1 MSKNPKVCII
11 GSEGWGSA
19 IATAVCQNVL
29 HYDFD
34 PQVNIYVYDEIVRN
48 NYLSQVMNERHENIK
63 YLPGIMLP
71 KNLVAVND
79 LIDAARDA
87 DILIF
92 ATPHT
97 FLKAYCN
104 ILADHVK
111 TGAYAVSLIKGLEHI
126 KDGEIDLYSHAIT
139 KHLGIPCYSMMN
151 ANSAM
156 EMAQGKLC
164 EITIGCNNQD
174 HANELTNLLQTENC
188 MVFAID
194 DVDGVELCNSLKDLV
209 ALSAGFIDGLRL
221 GENARVACLHL
232 GLKEMMRFIKN
243 FNPTTKVST
252 LFESCGLANSVAS
265 SYGDKNVTFAKN
277 LVISRKTIPE
287 IEANLLSGRKLLGPI
302 IAEEVYAYLEKSNL
316 HETYPLF
323 STVHRICQREVSP
336 YEIVETLRNHPDLSN
351 YSITNLQKDEFSMF
365 SSNTDSVLENIADTV
380 PDFSTDS
387 AESSRGVE
395 ELNDEPI
402 FNSTSDD
409 GFWKPYFDY
418 FNDQSNSREL
428 KHVAR
433 NSNTAAETCAS
444 DFDKGS
450 MEFSFEMGAK
460 KDDPEICLQIK
471 DTSVPK
477 KDLLLIGSQYTAN
490 QNPSDSKSSS
500 PGKQTQINPIVM
512 SDENTTPD
520 NPMPMQYQGRPR
532 IDKYEEL
539 KVRVK
544 GKENPPPETQTVAQS
559 KPIDERFGENIG
571 DRATRKSTALRKSK
585 STDNNKKVPN
595 ENSYE
600 MRLFKDDPQQEK
612 FLEMMRKREKDELEL
627 KLLKR
632 STIKSQLTREY
643 LEKPKKNIA
652 KEKHASLGKDLPTKN
667 TDNKP
672 SNSDGGFKYDYKIS
686 IRSKKVPIDP
696 SKESNPSN
704 STKAELNAQDNYN
717 QNIPE
722 KWEQLSLNKGKLEV
736 QEKLPK
742 SMLLKPITFKIKPI
756 ESKTNNKIEMRKSDN
771 VASTDSSFLAP
782 GYYNEL
788 ASSNLTVQSKIAN
801 ESQEM
806 YKSVPMEPIGANQ
819 QSGYFDEQN
828 NSFSSNQS
836 NEKGNYVSSL
846 SPRFSVEDIQHLK
859 AMEDYEKMEKC
870 GNKAIGGDASK
881 QNLENTIEMKA
892 KGTSDWNQQQQHDD
906 KTMDKNTRWIRFN
919 YDEARRVWQPE
930 RKNNQLVQDLEAEVE
945 NTILDTEIPKEI
957 ESRDRSINNN
967 ENPKEETTQKVRQ
980 RIEQTLERARQDDV
994 ERNSI
999 STKKSEKVNIQDAED
1014 ILDEHELKESDE
1026 IKKYGQYLQFRLK
1039 EQPILDR
1046 SKVDEDTN
1054 FMAINQSESMRPK
1067 YGENNALPDSQE
1079 KNNSHKDSTNFLK
1092 QTVPSD
1098 AEKTSRKSWQLL
1110 PFSESREKD
1119 ETKNLQN
1126 VDTKFRT
1133 AQTFP
1138 LDIEP
1143 ADTQVGRKDVE
1154 NVPSMK
1160 GRQTTGIDRNTEDTG
1175 KVRGKA
1181 GKHTSEWD
1189 WLLDSEK
1196 FDNSLKQEKNLQTFD
1211 AYKYRHLVDFIA
1223 GEDRKENKRQQKEKE
1238 LERQHKLRY
1247 KINKSS
1253 QLPVEGTR
1261 AQFNEVMPED
1271 ESTDQPR
1278 LMDGQECNMPISTS
1292 VLKAKSSAERP
1303 TEFDNPTQAKGRT
1316 SKLSSTQPTETPRR
1330 EWRQK
1335 RISLAKSKTPTQ
1347 HEDLSRSAKQSNI
1360 NETETEPNQ
1369 TKLKRMETQI
1379 SKISKRLAKIMTKGQ
1394 PGQEKYKE
1402 RPVAYEGNDPYNI
1415 EEGNGRTKPFP
1426 GQIREQQ
1433 QGRVNR
1439 KVSIKP
1445 FHPPLNPRVRIP
1457 RPPFDVR
1464 DQEYHTISY
1473 RRQTE
1478 LQRNS
1483 ILPQM
1488 PLSVASQSM
1497 HASASVPKLT
1507 RPVLKLPPFMMR
1519 SSVLAIELG
1528 FFAAFLSRYRGGCK

>member
-48 NYLSQVMNERHENIK
+48 NYLSQVMNEKHENIK

-71 KNLVAVND
+71 NNLVAVND

-111 TGAYAVSLIKGLEHI
+111 PGAYAVSLVKGLEHI

-174 HANELTNLLQTENC
+174 HANELTNLIQTENC

-194 DVDGVELCNSLKDLV
+194 DVNGVELCNSLKDLV

-221 GENARVACLHL
+221 GDNARVACLHL

-277 LVISRKTIPE
+277 LVTSRKTIPE
-287 IEANLLSGRKLLGPI
+287 IEATLLSGRKLLGPI

-323 STVHRICQREVSP
+323 STVHRICQREVPP

-351 YSITNLQKDEFSMF
+351 YSITNLQKDEFSIF
-365 SSNTDSVLENIADTV
+365 SSNADSVLENIADTV

-387 AESSRGVE
+387 ADSSRRVE

-428 KHVAR
+428 RHVAR

-444 DFDKGS
+444 DSDKGS
-450 MEFSFEMGAK
+450 MEFSFEMGAM

-477 KDLLLIGSQYTAN
+477 EDLLLIGSQYTAN
-490 QNPSDSKSSS
+490 QNPTDSKTSSH
-500 PGKQTQINPIVM
+500 GKQTQINPIVM
-512 SDENTTPD
+512 SDGNTTPD

-544 GKENPPPETQTVAQS
+544 GKENPPPETKTVAQS
-559 KPIDERFGENIG
+559 KSIDERFGENVG
-571 DRATRKSTALRKSK
+571 DRTTRKSTALRKSK
-585 STDNNKKVPN
+585 SADNDKRMPK

-600 MRLFKDDPQQEK
+600 MRLFEDDPQQEK
-612 FLEMMRKREKDELEL
+612 FLEMMRKREKDELDL

-632 STIKSQLTREY
+632 STIENKIMREY
-643 LEKPKKNIA
+643 VEKPNKNIA
-652 KEKHASLGKDLPTKN
+652 KEKNDRLRMDLPTKN
-667 TDNKP
+667 TNNKP
-672 SNSDGGFKYDYKIS
+672 SNSEGSFKYDYKIS

-696 SKESNPSN
+696 SKEKNPSN
-704 STKAELNAQDNYN
+704 STKAELDAQGNCN

-722 KWEQLSLNKGKLEV
+722 KWEQLSLNKGKLEF

-742 SMLLKPITFKIKPI
+742 SMLLKPITFRIKPI
-756 ESKTNNKIEMRKSDN
+756 ETKSNTKIEMQQRSNN
-771 VASTDSSFLAP
+771 VTSTDSSFLAP
-782 GYYNEL
+782 GYNNEL
-788 ASSNLTVQSKIAN
+788 ASSNLTVQSEIAN

-806 YKSVPMEPIGANQ
+806 CKSVPMEPIGANQ
-819 QSGYFDEQN
+819 QSEYFNEQN
-828 NSFSSNQS
+828 DKFSPGQLT
-836 NEKGNYVSSL
+836 EKGYYISSL
-846 SPRFSVEDIQHLK
+846 SPRFSVEDVQQLK
-859 AMEDYEKMEKC
+859 AMEDYEKMEAC
-870 GNKAIGGDASK
+870 GINARDGDASK

-892 KGTSDWNQQQQHDD
+892 KGTSDWNHQQQHDD

-930 RKNNQLVQDLEAEVE
+930 RKNNKLVQDLEAEVE

-957 ESRDRSINNN
+957 ESRDRSMKNNRGD
-967 ENPKEETTQKVRQ
+967 ENPKEEVKQKERK
-980 RIEQTLERARQDDV
+980 RKEHKLERARQDK
-994 ERNSI
+994 
-999 STKKSEKVNIQDAED
+999 KKSEMVNIQDAED
-1014 ILDEHELKESDE
+1014 ILDEHEFKESDE
-1026 IKKYGQYLQFRLK
+1026 IKKYGQYLQFSQK
-1039 EQPILDR
+1039 GQPILDR
-1046 SKVDEDTN
+1046 SQIDEDIN
-1054 FMAINQSESMRPK
+1054 FMAANQSENMRSRH
-1067 YGENNALPDSQE
+1067 GEINTLLDSQE
-1079 KNNSHKDSTNFLK
+1079 KNNNRDNRTKLTK

-1098 AEKTSRKSWQLL
+1098 ADRTTRKNWQLL
-1110 PFSESREKD
+1110 PFSGSQVKD
-1119 ETKNLQN
+1119 EAKDLQK
-1126 VDTKFRT
+1126 VDAKFRS

-1138 LDIEP
+1138 LDMEP
-1143 ADTQVGRKDVE
+1143 ANTQVARKYVE
-1154 NVPSMK
+1154 NIPSIK
-1160 GRQTTGIDRNTEDTG
+1160 SRQSTGIDRNTEDTG
-1175 KVRGKA
+1175 KVRGKT

-1196 FDNSLKQEKNLQTFD
+1196 FDNSLKQEKNVQALD
-1211 AYKYRHLVDFIA
+1211 AYKYSHLADFIA
-1223 GEDRKENKRQQKEKE
+1223 GEDRKQNKRQQIEKE
-1238 LERQHKLRY
+1238 LERQQRLHY
-1247 KINKSS
+1247 KMNKSS
-1253 QLPVEGTR
+1253 QLPVEDTR
-1261 AQFNEVMPED
+1261 AQFNEVITED
-1271 ESTDQPR
+1271 ESMDQVR
-1278 LMDGQECNMPISTS
+1278 LMDRQKLNMPISTS
-1292 VLKAKSSAERP
+1292 MLKAKSSAERP
-1303 TEFDNPTQAKGRT
+1303 TEVDNPAQAKGRT

-1330 EWRQK
+1330 EWRQE
-1335 RISLAKSKTPTQ
+1335 RIALEKSKTPNQ
-1347 HEDLSRSAKQSNI
+1347 REDLSRSATQSNI

-1415 EEGNGRTKPFP
+1415 EEGDRTTNSSPR
-1426 GQIREQQ
+1426 QVREQQ

-1464 DQEYHTISY
+1464 DQEYHTMSY
-1473 RRQTE
+1473 RRQSE
-1478 LQRNS
+1478 LHRNA
-1483 ILPQM
+1483 ILPQK